1 MNKIF
6 SKDIFVGLI
15 KWQNQKHPNASH
27 YWYTSAANQG
37 LMIKPLWLT
46 HLITEILEYYRC
58 IRIKHGGLR
67 YGSMWNHSDFISS
80 SFVLFWFS
88 CWFSAI
94 TWMFHSCSVRCV
106 SSLCL
111 CECRL
116 GKPASGK
123 RFLGDLSVSAVESV
137 PLPPRCPP
145 SLVSIWTFRWLIVRI
160 MLGAVST
167 LTCTF
172 MPFPAVVYVTGRRKV
187 HIERRQTTSVWFF
200 MACVTGP

>member
-1 MNKIF
+1 M
-6 SKDIFVGLI
+6 
-15 KWQNQKHPNASH
+15 HP
-27 YWYTSAANQG
+27 WYTSAANQG
-37 LMIKPLWLT
+37 LMIKHSEPLWLT

-80 SFVLFWFS
+80 SFALFWFS

-137 PLPPRCPP
+137 PAAAPL
-145 SLVSIWTFRWLIVRI
+145 
-160 MLGAVST
+160 
-167 LTCTF
+167 
-172 MPFPAVVYVTGRRKV
+172 PAVARLHLDLPLAHSSDHAWCGQYTYM
-187 HIERRQTTSVWFF
+187 HIHAFPCSRICHGTKKSTHWTPSDDFCLVFYGLCDWPITIVCQSMEVA
-200 MACVTGP
+200 M